1 MNNQSSSPVEISEIS
16 LRLEQYSDIFSD
28 FDIRPYSKRALSF
41 DFIEEVKRA
50 TYDKNE
56 GEIEIVLHVP
66 EKERK
71 EYEEEVIKER
81 LAAHFKRHFHL
92 LSKEKRRVVKLGST
106 MVFLGIISMI
116 AATLIIFKDPADDLF
131 LSFLVVFLEPAAWF
145 LLWEG
150 MDQIVFNSKNIN
162 PDFNFYR
169 KMSNS
174 RGQIHFKSY

>member
-150 MDQIVFNSKNIN
+150 SDQIIFNSKNIN
-162 PDFNFYR
+162 PDLNFYR
-169 KMSNS
+169 KMSDAHK
-174 RGQIHFKSY
+174 RIHFKSY